1 MQLLVVEPPLKN
13 RLVNIIQFLGLKIKM
28 FETGNQPDYLHDIR
42 ITSPLSHPIIPP
54 ILLMK
59 CQFLMVKICWR
70 VFYLTDTV
78 PSSNQNTACWK
89 IHHLVQ

>member
-70 VFYLTDTV
+70 VFLPYGYSTL
-78 PSSNQNTACWK
+78 Q
-89 IHHLVQ
+89 